1 METRTGARDPLPVA
15 VISPESPLVTGGQ
28 GWEGDN
34 CLTEHSHHG
43 QISGCCEARAN
54 CPTHRPAQPPRSL
67 ATPSPA
73 PSSGPGS
80 CQGSRAGPAYR
91 AEGWWTEATPVLL
104 AVDEETGPGGPGPTR
119 QTRYPSLC
127 SAQVWGAHLASQAS
141 PNPPGA
147 TSSAFSPGETPAPL
161 YSHGLTS
168 CP

>member
-1 METRTGARDPLPVA
+1 M
-15 VISPESPLVTGGQ
+15 
-28 GWEGDN
+28 
-34 CLTEHSHHG
+34 
-43 QISGCCEARAN
+43 
-54 CPTHRPAQPPRSL
+54 
-67 ATPSPA
+67 
-73 PSSGPGS
+73 
-80 CQGSRAGPAYR
+80 
-91 AEGWWTEATPVLL
+91 LL

-161 YSHGLTS
+161 YSQGLTS